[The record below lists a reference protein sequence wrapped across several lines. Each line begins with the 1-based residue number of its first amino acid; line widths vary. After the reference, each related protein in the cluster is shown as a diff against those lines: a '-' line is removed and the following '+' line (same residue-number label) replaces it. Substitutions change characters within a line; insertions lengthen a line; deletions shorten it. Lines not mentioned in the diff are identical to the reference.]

1 MKHDY
6 VNSQNDNPNM
16 FYKLHSHPFHVS
28 HHDSN
33 SNLPLSS
40 LLVTTTTEALS
51 MKLPL
56 KWFIDPGV
64 MDSRFRFLVAVEI
77 VPSRWWFIKVG
88 AGFHGITS
96 VLLASD
102 ACCISHFLKE
112 MYRGQRAAS
121 KNWNFWP
128 M

>member
-1 MKHDY
+1 M
-6 VNSQNDNPNM
+6 SPTM
-16 FYKLHSHPFHVS
+16 TPISI
-28 HHDSN
+28 
-33 SNLPLSS
+33 LPLSL
-40 LLVTTTTEALS
+40 LLVITAAEALS
-51 MKLPL
+51 MKLPF
-56 KWFIDPGV
+56 KWFVDPGV
-64 MDSRFRFLVAVEI
+64 MDSRRFLVAVEI
-77 VPSRWWFIKVG
+77 VPVTVVVMVQNIVGFQIRCIVVITVADQMFVKVG

-96 VLLASD
+96 VLSASD